1 MDKDLSTVESTIH
14 APFVQLRPV
23 KYIVRLR
30 NCTAHEIHF
39 EGTPLGFVRST
50 MQKVQLFIIDAV
62 LMEVKELTN
71 MSRYVNMKIQAKET
85 ESLESIS
92 EMRLHVGYASDLDIR
107 EMACVIK
114 VYSY

>member
-1 MDKDLSTVESTIH
+1 
-14 APFVQLRPV
+14 
-23 KYIVRLR
+23 
-30 NCTAHEIHF
+30 
-39 EGTPLGFVRST
+39 

-62 LMEVKELTN
+62 LMVVKELTN

-92 EMRLHVGYASDLDIR
+92 EMRLHVGYASDLAIR

-114 VYSY
+114 VYDFKEFRYEGKELYVLRGPVYVFID

>member
-23 KYIVRLR
+23 KYTVRLR
-30 NCTAHEIHF
+30 NCTTHEIHF

-50 MQKVQLFIIDAV
+50 MQKVEPFIIDAV

-92 EMRLHVGYASDLDIR
+92 EMRLHVGYASDLAIR
-107 EMACVIK
+107 KWSV
-114 VYSY
+114 

>member
-1 MDKDLSTVESTIH
+1 MV
-14 APFVQLRPV
+14 
-23 KYIVRLR
+23 
-30 NCTAHEIHF
+30 
-39 EGTPLGFVRST
+39 
-50 MQKVQLFIIDAV
+50 
-62 LMEVKELTN
+62 VKELTN

-92 EMRLHVGYASDLDIR
+92 EMRLHVSYASDLDIR

>member
-23 KYIVRLR
+23 KYTVRLR
-30 NCTAHEIHF
+30 NCTTHEIHF

-62 LMEVKELTN
+62 LMVVKELTN

-92 EMRLHVGYASDLDIR
+92 EMRLHVSYASDLDIR

>member
-1 MDKDLSTVESTIH
+1 MK
-14 APFVQLRPV
+14 
-23 KYIVRLR
+23 
-30 NCTAHEIHF
+30 
-39 EGTPLGFVRST
+39 
-50 MQKVQLFIIDAV
+50 
-62 LMEVKELTN
+62 VKELTN

-114 VYSY
+114 MYSY